1 MSEDTHY
8 TSQVKG
14 KSCVYK
20 RCWHRYL
27 CGHTVLWVGIAIF
40 LDSKWAQ
47 RNHLSLPHFRTHNLA
62 HPLFIFHGSYSF
74 CFSASKRRGGHH
86 RLTETPTCITV
97 YFLHP
102 PMSIHHGRTGIAS
115 LGYRCS

>member
-1 MSEDTHY
+1 MFEDTHY

-14 KSCVYK
+14 KCCVYK

-47 RNHLSLPHFRTHNLA
+47 RNHLSLPHFSTHNLA
-62 HPLFIFHGSYSF
+62 HPLFILHGAYSF
-74 CFSASKRRGGHH
+74 CFSASVRRGGHH
-86 RLTETPTCITV
+86 SQTGSQKLKKQKASYMYNSIFSAYPAYQSITA
-97 YFLHP
+97 
-102 PMSIHHGRTGIAS
+102 GQE
-115 LGYRCS
+115 